1 MSRGRV
7 VILGWADS
15 THIQRWATGLTG
27 RGFDISVISVG
38 GSAIPEIPT
47 IVYPRGEK
55 GAYLNYALSAR
66 RDVRALCPN
75 LLHCHYASGFGLW
88 TQAISHRPTLVSV
101 WGSDVIGVSGIE
113 KWMVARTLRRADWV
127 SATGEFLKQ
136 AALVVAPAIADK
148 STVIPFGVTPPKE
161 TKPLPEGPVRIC
173 YLKEHR
179 AIYGPDLLVEAFA
192 IARRTIPDLRLSL
205 AGSGP
210 MESDLRH
217 RIDELDLT
225 GAVDFPGYLTRAQ
238 VVDYLS
244 DHHVLVMPSRM
255 ESFGV
260 SALEAAS
267 CARPVIASNVGGI
280 PEVVVDGQTG
290 ILVAPENIEALAA
303 AIVKMAGD
311 RGLIERMGRAGRQ
324 FVTEKYDFEKSL
336 DQMAE
341 LYDRL
346 IAHAKTNSVL

>member
-15 THIQRWATGLTG
+15 THIQRWTTGLSG
-27 RGFDISVISVG
+27 RGFEISVISVG
-38 GSAIPEIPT
+38 GSAIDGIPT
-47 IVYPRGEK
+47 TIYPRGEK
-55 GAYLNYALSAR
+55 GAYLKYALSAR
-66 RDVRALCPN
+66 RDVIALRPN

-88 TQAISHRPTLVSV
+88 TQAIRHRPTLVSV

-113 KWMVARTLRRADWV
+113 KWLVARTLRRADWIT
-127 SATGEFLKQ
+127 ATGEYLKG
-136 AALVVAPAIADK
+136 AALTVATGVKDK
-148 STVIPFGVTPPKE
+148 ISVIPFGVTPPNE
-161 TKPLPEGPVRIC
+161 TKPLPSGPVRIC

-205 AGSGP
+205 AGNGP
-210 MESDLRH
+210 MEADLR
-217 RIDELDLT
+217 RCIDELGLT
-225 GAVDFPGYLTRAQ
+225 VAVDYPGYLTREQ

-244 DHHVLVMPSRM
+244 NHHMLVMPSRM

-267 CARPVIASNVGGI
+267 CARPVIASRVGGI
-280 PEVVVDGQTG
+280 PEVVIDGQTG
-290 ILVAPENIEALAA
+290 ILVAPENIEALSD
-303 AIVKMAGD
+303 AIVKLAGD
-311 RGLIERMGRAGRQ
+311 RGLMERMGTAGRR
-324 FVTEKYDFEKSL
+324 FVSAKYDFEKSL

-346 IAHAKTNSVL
+346 IANAKTNSVL